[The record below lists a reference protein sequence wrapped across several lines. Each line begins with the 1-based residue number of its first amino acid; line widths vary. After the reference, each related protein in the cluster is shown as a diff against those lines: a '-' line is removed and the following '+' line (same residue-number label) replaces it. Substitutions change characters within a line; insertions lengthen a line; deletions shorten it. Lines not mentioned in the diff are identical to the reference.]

1 MVQLTPYY
9 LPRLEASNRGP
20 NCMLSSNIIQMYIK
34 PTLRLWFRIIC
45 YLFDDHYSMLML
57 VIMHAAVE
65 F

>member
-1 MVQLTPYY
+1 
-9 LPRLEASNRGP
+9 
-20 NCMLSSNIIQMYIK
+20 MLSSNIIQMYIK